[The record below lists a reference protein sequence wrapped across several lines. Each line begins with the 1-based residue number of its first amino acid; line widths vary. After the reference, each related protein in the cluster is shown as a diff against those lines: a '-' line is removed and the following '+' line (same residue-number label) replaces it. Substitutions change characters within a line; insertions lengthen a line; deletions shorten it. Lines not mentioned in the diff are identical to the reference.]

1 MTDKAEE
8 TIITK
13 RHPVNEMPS
22 ELESNQWETWRNERI
37 APGLRSIHLFD
48 SEENKLH
55 CYLIETD
62 QQRSGE
68 PVRKV
73 FQRIHI

>member
-8 TIITK
+8 TVVVK

-22 ELESNQWETWRNERI
+22 ELESNQWETKRNERI

-48 SEENKLH
+48 SEESKLH

-62 QQRSGE
+62 QQCSGE
-68 PVRKV
+68 GARKV
-73 FQRIHI
+73 FQRTRI